1 MMTAKEYLQQI
12 RKLDIQIRNKQL
24 ELRRIELLMSGVKAL
39 DFEKKETAASKSSLS
54 PQEKYYP
61 LYEKYEKSIKNDVAK
76 LVQLKHEAMTLIDR
90 IEDADCMDVLYRRYI
105 HYQKWELIAVE
116 MNFSYKW
123 IHCIHQKALDLF
135 DEILKEYTKVHTF
148 M

>member
-1 MMTAKEYLQQI
+1 MTAKEYLMQI
-12 RKLDIQIRNKQL
+12 RKLDIQIRNKKKEL
-24 ELRRIELLMSGVKAL
+24 EVIQNQMTGVKSISF
-39 DFEKKETAASKSSLS
+39 DKKEPATSKSTLS

-61 LYEKYEKSIKNDVAK
+61 LYEKYEKSIKNDVDK
-76 LVQLKHEAMTLIDR
+76 LVHLKHEAMTLIDR

-135 DEILKEYTKVHTF
+135 DEILKEYTKVHNL